1 VGNGGSIYMLVF
13 GCALVFAVGAT
24 PVMRRAA
31 PWLGVM
37 DQPSS
42 RKVHRRPMP
51 RLGGA
56 AIYGAFILALLLL
69 GTRYN
74 IHELVSILLGA
85 TLVSFFGLW
94 DDRWGLHPLLKLAG
108 QTLAALVLVYTGV
121 QVHVFPWPALNV
133 GVTLLWLVGITNAL
147 NLMDNM
153 DGLAGGVGAIAAAF
167 FVLLAAMNGQYLV
180 GALAAALLGACLGFL
195 IYNFNPASIF
205 MGDTG
210 ALFLGFML
218 AAVGIK
224 LRFPANVDIVTWM
237 VPVMTL
243 ALPIFDTT
251 LVVVSRLRRGLNP
264 LTAAGKDHT
273 SHRLVMLGFTQREA
287 VMALYLVGGAL
298 GVIAIFL
305 TQATVVEGY
314 VVGATVA
321 LVGLYALWKLEMTSS
336 IRFCKNGARR
346 TRSEWCEMGTEH
358 APRLIMRR
366 GNVNLQTKIDEG
378 TARVC
383 VLGLG
388 YVGLPLAVGFATWT
402 KARSQPYNRAK
413 VTSGT

>member
-1 VGNGGSIYMLVF
+1 MGNGGSIYMLVF

-37 DQPSS
+37 DQPSG

-94 DDRWGLHPLLKLAG
+94 DDRWGLRPLLKLAG
-108 QTLAALVLVYTGV
+108 QILAALVLVYSGV
-121 QVHVFPWPALNV
+121 RVGVFPWPALNV
-133 GVTLLWLVGITNAL
+133 GVTVFWVVGITNAM

-153 DGLAGGVGAIAAAF
+153 DGLAGGVGGIAAAF

-195 IYNFNPASIF
+195 LYNFNPASIF

-251 LVVVSRLRRGLNP
+251 LVVISRLRRGLNP
-264 LTAAGKDHT
+264 LTTPGKDHL

-314 VVGATVA
+314 VVGTVVTLA
-321 LVGLYALWKLEMTSS
+321 ALYALWKLEQIDLSG
-336 IRFCKNGARR
+336 K
-346 TRSEWCEMGTEH
+346 TRMG
-358 APRLIMRR
+358 
-366 GNVNLQTKIDEG
+366 
-378 TARVC
+378 
-383 VLGLG
+383 
-388 YVGLPLAVGFATWT
+388 
-402 KARSQPYNRAK
+402 
-413 VTSGT
+413 